1 MKKIFA
7 AGALAL
13 ALASPLVAQNVPT
26 VAPAE
31 GEGLSDGEAT
41 IFGALMTAGIVAIA
55 VLAFSGDDAP
65 VSA

>member
-13 ALASPLVAQNVPT
+13 AFAAPVVAQNLST

-31 GEGLSDGEAT
+31 GEGLSDGETT
-41 IFGALMTAGIVAIA
+41 IFAGLMTAGIVTIA